1 MQIIPA
7 IDLID
12 HKCVR
17 LIQGDY
23 EQKTEYSNDPVAQA
37 KEFEQAGIT
46 RLHVVD
52 LEGARNSKPA
62 HVDLVARMCHETKL
76 KIDFGG
82 GVRNTSD
89 VKIIIEAG
97 AAMISIGSIAVDDP
111 EKVIEWIDLFGADKF
126 FIGADVKDGKIATH
140 AWKNQSAYTAEEF
153 ISKWNHFG
161 ISNFF
166 STDVSRDGKLEGPAI
181 DLYKRLISL
190 FPNLNIVASGGVS
203 SLNDLF
209 SLADT
214 GVSGVIVGKAI
225 YEGRIKLNELKPWL

>member
-23 EQKTEYSNDPVAQA
+23 EQKTEYSSDPVAQA
-37 KEFEQAGIT
+37 KEFEQAGIA

-52 LEGARNSKPA
+52 LEGARNSKPV
-62 HVDLVARMCHETKL
+62 HIDLLTRMCHETNL
-76 KIDFGG
+76 RIDFGG

-89 VKIIIEAG
+89 VKSIIEAG

-126 FIGADVKDGKIATH
+126 FMGADLKDGKIATH

-153 ISKWNHFG
+153 IRKWNHYG

-181 DLYKRLISL
+181 DLYKGLISL
-190 FPNLNIVASGGVS
+190 FPNLNVVASGGVS

-209 SLADT
+209 SLTKT